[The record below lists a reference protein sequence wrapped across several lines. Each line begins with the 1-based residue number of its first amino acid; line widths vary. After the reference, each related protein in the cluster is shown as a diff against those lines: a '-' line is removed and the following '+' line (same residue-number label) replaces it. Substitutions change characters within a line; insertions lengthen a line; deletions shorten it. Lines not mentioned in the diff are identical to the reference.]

1 MNRKSV
7 FKIIADYFFI
17 CVGLAIF
24 AFGWTA
30 FLIPQEI
37 TGGGVNGIAALL
49 YFATKAVPVGIT
61 VLVLN
66 VLLVAAAWKVLGHKF
81 CINTLISSAI
91 LSLFLSVGQMIF
103 TKPLVDDM
111 FMCAILGPILS
122 GVGVGIVMNYGGNT
136 GGTDIIALMIGKYRN
151 ITYGRVTL
159 YFNLLIICS
168 SYFVVNDNVVEKL
181 VYSLVTMF
189 VYTFVADTII
199 DGFRQTYQFFVFSS
213 KNHEIAKRINSELH
227 RGATFL
233 KGTGSFSQA
242 ETEVLLIIAHRTDKV
257 RIIHII
263 KEIDDNSFISISKAN
278 SVFGKNFDK
287 IKL

>member
-7 FKIIADYFFI
+7 FKIITDYFFI

-37 TGGGVNGIAALL
+37 TGGGVNGIAALV
-49 YFATKAVPVGIT
+49 YFATQTIPVGVT
-61 VLVLN
+61 VLILN
-66 VLLVAAAWKVLGHKF
+66 LLLVAAAWKVLGRKF
-81 CINTLISSAI
+81 CVNTLISSAI
-91 LSLFLSVGQMIF
+91 LSLFLSIGQMVF

-151 ITYGRVTL
+151 ISYGRVTL

-168 SYFVVNDNVVEKL
+168 SYFVVKDGVIEKL

-233 KGTGSFSQA
+233 KGVGSFSQA

-257 RIIHII
+257 RIIQII